1 MKLLDLSHSRS
12 PTLTVIQQRLRSLSV
27 ALLSSYLLS
36 SCTILIPD
44 PIENNIAPIQRIEQA
59 EIRSLVNED
68 LLNVDPPIRTPVIAV
83 YRDSFT
89 DQTGARRSNSQ
100 FATFST
106 AITQAPHAYLIRALQ
121 HAGKNNDGF
130 FSVVERV
137 GLDHVTKERQ
147 LIRSTRE
154 SFDENQKLPPLVFAG
169 LIMEGGV
176 IGYESN
182 TTSGGLGARWLGIG
196 TSKAYRRDTVQVSLR
211 TVSVTTGKVLMEVLV
226 SKTILSASLDND
238 VFRFVA
244 DSTELVEVEGG
255 VVRNESVNIALQA
268 AIETAVLQTIEEGV
282 SYGYWTV
289 RR

>member
-12 PTLTVIQQRLRSLSV
+12 PTLTVIPQRLRSLSV
-27 ALLSSYLLS
+27 ALLSSYFLS

-106 AITQAPHAYLIRALQ
+106 PITQAPHAYLIRALQ
-121 HAGKNNDGF
+121 HAGKNKDGF

-182 TTSGGLGARWLGIG
+182 TTSGGAGARYLGIG

>member
-12 PTLTVIQQRLRSLSV
+12 PTLTVIPQRLRSLSV

-44 PIENNIAPIQRIEQA
+44 PIENTIPPVQKIEQA
-59 EIRSLVNED
+59 EIRGLVNED

-121 HAGKNNDGF
+121 HAGKNKDGF

-154 SFDENQKLPPLVFAG
+154 SFDEKQKLPPLVFAG

-182 TTSGGLGARWLGIG
+182 TTSGGAGARYLGIG

-268 AIETAVLQTIEEGV
+268 CIEAAVLQTIEEGV